1 MMKSVRSF
9 PLSGSTDPIKDPCM
23 IFLKTV
29 LRLVLI
35 PAFLLTPAALLA
47 DTNCEEGTGPLNTA
61 QPQGMTPQEI
71 IQKFAAREEVFRQAR
86 NNYVYTQDITV
97 QELDGATVTGEFRLV
112 QDITYDDK
120 GVRQENVTYAPQ
132 SSLRQLQLSREDT
145 EDFRNKMAFI
155 MTTSDLPQY
164 NLLYVGQQRQDEIET
179 YVFDVAPKTIVK
191 GQRYFQGRIWVD
203 NRDFQIVKS
212 CGKTVPEAIAN
223 TKKKKNIQ
231 ENLSPKFVTY
241 REQIDG
247 QYWFPTYIRADD
259 TLHFRNQDVH
269 MREIIKLTN
278 YKRFGSKTKIIYKG
292 EAKEDPTDNP
302 KDKSKDNSK
311 VNPKPPDKKP

>member
-1 MMKSVRSF
+1 
-9 PLSGSTDPIKDPCM
+9 M
-23 IFLKTV
+23 IFFKTV

-35 PAFLLTPAALLA
+35 PALLLTPTALLA
-47 DTNCEEGTGPLNTA
+47 DTNCDEGTGPLNPA

-97 QELDGATVTGEFRLV
+97 QELDGTTVTGEFRLV

-132 SSLRQLQLSREDT
+132 NSLRQLILSREDY
-145 EDFRNKMAFI
+145 EDFRSKMAFI
-155 MTTSDLPQY
+155 MTTADVPQY
-164 NLLYVGQQRQDEIET
+164 NLLYVGQQRQDEIDT
-179 YVFDVAPKTIVK
+179 YVFDIAPKTIVK
-191 GQRYFQGRIWVD
+191 GERYFQGRIWVD

-259 TLHFRNQDVH
+259 TLHFRNNDVH

-278 YKRFGSKTKIIYKG
+278 YKRFGSKTKIIFKG
-292 EAKEDPTDNP
+292 EAKDDPKDKPKDNP
-302 KDKSKDNSK
+302 KD
-311 VNPKPPDKKP
+311 NPTTPEKKP

>member
-1 MMKSVRSF
+1 
-9 PLSGSTDPIKDPCM
+9 M
-23 IFLKTV
+23 IFLKSV

-35 PAFLLTPAALLA
+35 PAFLLAPAALLA
-47 DTNCEEGTGPLNTA
+47 DTNCDEGTGPLNTA
-61 QPQGMTPQEI
+61 QPQGLTSQEI

-97 QELDGATVTGEFRLV
+97 QELDGTTVTGEFRLV

-132 SSLRQLQLSREDT
+132 SSLRQLILSREDY
-145 EDFRNKMAFI
+145 EDFRSKMAFI
-155 MTTSDLPQY
+155 MTTADVPQY
-164 NLLYVGQQRQDEIET
+164 NLLYVGQQRQDEIDT
-179 YVFDVAPKTIVK
+179 YVFDIAPKTIVK
-191 GQRYFQGRIWVD
+191 GERYFQGRIWVD

-259 TLHFRNQDVH
+259 TLHFRNNDVH

-278 YKRFGSKTKIIYKG
+278 YKRFGSKTKIIFKG
-292 EAKEDPTDNP
+292 EAKDDPKDKPKDNP
-302 KDKSKDNSK
+302 KD
-311 VNPKPPDKKP
+311 NPTTPEKKP

>member
-1 MMKSVRSF
+1 MNFSKAALRVILMF
-9 PLSGSTDPIKDPCM
+9 FISG
-23 IFLKTV
+23 
-29 LRLVLI
+29 
-35 PAFLLTPAALLA
+35 LLLPAALLGE
-47 DTNCEEGTGPLNTA
+47 TNCDEGTGPLNTA
-61 QPQGMTPQEI
+61 QPQGMTTQDI
-71 IQKFAAREEVFRQAR
+71 IQKFAAREELFREAR

-97 QELDGATVTGEFRLV
+97 QELDGSTVTGEFRLV

-120 GVRQENVTYAPQ
+120 GARIENVTFAPQ
-132 SSLRQLQLSREDT
+132 NTLRQLILSREDY
-145 EDFRNKMAFI
+145 EDFRYKMAFI
-155 MTTSDLPQY
+155 MTTSELPEY
-164 NLLYVGQQRQDEIET
+164 NLLYVGQQRQDEIDT

-203 NRDFQIVKS
+203 NHDLQIVKS
-212 CGKTVPEAIAN
+212 CGKTVPDIIAN
-223 TKKKKNIQ
+223 KKKKNAQ

-259 TLHFRNQDVH
+259 TLHFRDSDVH

-292 EAKEDPTDNP
+292 EAKEDP
-302 KDKSKDNSK
+302 KDDQKT
-311 VNPKPPDKKP
+311 PDKKTDKKP

>member
-1 MMKSVRSF
+1 
-9 PLSGSTDPIKDPCM
+9 M
-23 IFLKTV
+23 IFLKTF

-35 PAFLLTPAALLA
+35 SVFLLMPAALLA
-47 DTNCEEGTGPLNTA
+47 DTNCDEGTGPLNTA

-97 QELDGATVTGEFRLV
+97 QELDGTTVTGEFRLV

-132 SSLRQLQLSREDT
+132 NSLRQLSLSREDY
-145 EDFRNKMAFI
+145 EDFRHKMAFI
-155 MTTSDLPQY
+155 LTTSDLPEY
-164 NLLYVGQQRQDEIET
+164 NLLYVGQQRQDEIDA
-179 YVFDVAPKTIVK
+179 YVFDIAPKTIVK

-212 CGKTVPEAIAN
+212 CGKTVPETVQ
-223 TKKKKNIQ
+223 TKKKKNVQ

-259 TLHFRNQDVH
+259 TLHFRTGDVH

-278 YKRFGSKTKIIYKG
+278 YKRFGSKTKIIFKG
-292 EAKEDPTDNP
+292 EAKDDPKDNP
-302 KDKSKDNSK
+302 KD
-311 VNPKPPDKKP
+311 NPKPPDKKTPDKKP

>member
-1 MMKSVRSF
+1 MS
-9 PLSGSTDPIKDPCM
+9 
-23 IFLKTV
+23 
-29 LRLVLI
+29 
-35 PAFLLTPAALLA
+35 
-47 DTNCEEGTGPLNTA
+47 
-61 QPQGMTPQEI
+61 
-71 IQKFAAREEVFRQAR
+71 
-86 NNYVYTQDITV
+86 
-97 QELDGATVTGEFRLV
+97 GEFRLV

-132 SSLRQLQLSREDT
+132 NSLRQLILSREDY
-145 EDFRNKMAFI
+145 EDFRSKMAFI

-164 NLLYVGQQRQDEIET
+164 NLLYVGQQRQDEIDA
-179 YVFDVAPKTIVK
+179 YVFDIAPKTIVK

-259 TLHFRNQDVH
+259 TLHFRNNDVH

-278 YKRFGSKTKIIYKG
+278 YKRFGSKTKIIFKG
-292 EAKEDPTDNP
+292 EAKDDPTDKPKDNP
-302 KDKSKDNSK
+302 KTIQRRLTKNLR
-311 VNPKPPDKKP
+311 PGLRT

>member
-1 MMKSVRSF
+1 
-9 PLSGSTDPIKDPCM
+9 M

-35 PAFLLTPAALLA
+35 SAFLLAPAALLA
-47 DTNCEEGTGPLNTA
+47 DTNCEEGAGQLNPA

-120 GVRQENVTYAPQ
+120 GARQENVTYAPQ
-132 SSLRQLQLSREDT
+132 NSLRQLILSREDY
-145 EDFRNKMAFI
+145 EDFRSKMAFI

-164 NLLYVGQQRQDEIET
+164 NLLYVGQQRQDEIDA
-179 YVFDVAPKTIVK
+179 YVFDIAPKAIVK

-278 YKRFGSKTKIIYKG
+278 YKRFGSKTKIIFKG
-292 EAKEDPTDNP
+292 EAKDDPTDKPKDNP
-302 KDKSKDNSK
+302 KD
-311 VNPKPPDKKP
+311 NPKTPDKKP

>member
-1 MMKSVRSF
+1 
-9 PLSGSTDPIKDPCM
+9 
-23 IFLKTV
+23 
-29 LRLVLI
+29 
-35 PAFLLTPAALLA
+35 
-47 DTNCEEGTGPLNTA
+47 
-61 QPQGMTPQEI
+61 
-71 IQKFAAREEVFRQAR
+71 
-86 NNYVYTQDITV
+86 
-97 QELDGATVTGEFRLV
+97 V

-132 SSLRQLQLSREDT
+132 NSLRQLILSREDY
-145 EDFRNKMAFI
+145 EDFRSKMAFI
-155 MTTSDLPQY
+155 LTTAEVPQY
-164 NLLYVGQQRQDEIET
+164 NLLYVGQQRQDEIDT
-179 YVFDVAPKTIVK
+179 YVFDIAPKTIVK

-212 CGKTVPEAIAN
+212 CGKTVPEALP
-223 TKKKKNIQ
+223 TKKKKNVQ

-278 YKRFGSKTKIIYKG
+278 YKRFGSKTKIIFKG
-292 EAKEDPTDNP
+292 EAKEDPKDNP
-302 KDKSKDNSK
+302 KDNPK

>member
-1 MMKSVRSF
+1 
-9 PLSGSTDPIKDPCM
+9 M

-29 LRLVLI
+29 LRLALI
-35 PAFLLTPAALLA
+35 PAFLLAPAALLA
-47 DTNCEEGTGPLNTA
+47 DTNCEEGTGQLNTA

-97 QELDGATVTGEFRLV
+97 QELDGTTVTGEFRLV

-132 SSLRQLQLSREDT
+132 SSLRQLSLSREDYD
-145 EDFRNKMAFI
+145 DFRSKMAFI
-155 MTTSDLPQY
+155 MTTADVPQY
-164 NLLYVGQQRQDEIET
+164 NLLYVGQQRQDEIDA

-259 TLHFRNQDVH
+259 TLHFRNNDVH

-278 YKRFGSKTKIIYKG
+278 YKRFGSKTKIIFKG
-292 EAKEDPTDNP
+292 EAKDDPKDKPKDNP
-302 KDKSKDNSK
+302 KD
-311 VNPKPPDKKP
+311 NPTTPEKKP

>member
-1 MMKSVRSF
+1 
-9 PLSGSTDPIKDPCM
+9 M

-29 LRLVLI
+29 LRLILI
-35 PAFLLTPAALLA
+35 MALLLTPAALLA
-47 DTNCEEGTGPLNTA
+47 DTNCDEGTGPLNTA
-61 QPQGMTPQEI
+61 QPQGLTPQEI

-97 QELDGATVTGEFRLV
+97 QELDGNTVSGEFRLV

-132 SSLRQLQLSREDT
+132 SSLRQLILSREDY
-145 EDFRNKMAFI
+145 EDFRSKMAFI

-164 NLLYVGQQRQDEIET
+164 NLLYVGQQRQDEIDA
-179 YVFDVAPKTIVK
+179 YVFDIAPKTIVK

-259 TLHFRNQDVH
+259 TLHFRNNDVH

-278 YKRFGSKTKIIYKG
+278 YKRFGSKTKIIFKG
-292 EAKEDPTDNP
+292 EAKDDP
-302 KDKSKDNSK
+302 KDKPKDN
-311 VNPKPPDKKP
+311 PPTPEKKP